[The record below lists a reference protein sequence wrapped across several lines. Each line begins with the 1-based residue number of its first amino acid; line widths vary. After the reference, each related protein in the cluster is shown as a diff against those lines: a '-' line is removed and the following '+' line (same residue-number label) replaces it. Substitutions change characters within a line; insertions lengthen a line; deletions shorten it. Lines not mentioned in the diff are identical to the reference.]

1 MDIKKINKNKLATG
15 IAVVALS
22 GFVPTP
28 HNNAMAETATAN
40 LSVQAEV
47 LQQLSASSSQPLN
60 FGQFVATNTNGYVEI
75 DTAGA
80 FDASNAQSV
89 SAGAAGLITFNGS
102 TGSYVFAATNLGA
115 NGFALMTGATATPAT
130 ILLTK
135 LIFGTNAD
143 GLAAG
148 FTLSAGAMASNYT
161 TNANLQGNA
170 NAANAVGGR
179 LAWTG
184 GAPAVGSYSGTIDV
198 TVTRP

>member
-40 LSVQAEV
+40 LNVQAEV
-47 LQQLSASSSQPLN
+47 LQQLSASSSQALN
-60 FGQFVATNTNGYVEI
+60 FGQFVATSTNGYVEI

-148 FTLSAGAMASNYT
+148 FTLTAGTAADYT